1 MDEILNVDDLRVGFG
16 ATEVLHGVG
25 FTLAAGDRLGVI
37 GESGSGKSVMSTA
50 ITGLL
55 PPSARV
61 TGSIRFHGRELVGA
75 GDRAQPR
82 GGGIAMVAQDPLA
95 ALDPLMRLGRQVA
108 LPIGRHQHLRG
119 RLLDDAV
126 HAALAEVA
134 LDDPERIARSFPH
147 EVSGG
152 QRQRVA
158 IAMALACRPEVLIT
172 DEPTTA
178 LDVTV
183 QAQVLDLIDDLVG
196 RHGTTLVFVSH
207 DLPVV
212 ARMARR
218 VLVLQSGRV
227 VDDDDVSRLLD
238 GTGSPY
244 TQDLVRNARGLDDA
258 LTHAAGRTDWGHR

>member
-1 MDEILNVDDLRVGFG
+1 VIVHVDDLRVRFG

-25 FTLAAGDRLGVI
+25 FALAAGDRLGII

-55 PPSARV
+55 PPSAQAS
-61 TGSIRFHGRELVGA
+61 GSVRFHGRELVGA
-75 GDRAQPR
+75 ADRTHPR

-95 ALDPLMRLGRQVA
+95 ALDPLMRLGRQLA
-108 LPIGRHQHLRG
+108 LPIARHQRLRG
-119 RLLDDAV
+119 RRLRDAV
-126 HAALAEVA
+126 HAALGEVA
-134 LDDPERIARSFPH
+134 LDEPERIARSFPH

-158 IAMALACRPEVLIT
+158 IAMALACRPDVLIA

-183 QAQVLDLIDDLVG
+183 QAQVLSLLDDLV
-196 RHGTTLVFVSH
+196 RHRGTTLIFVSH

-212 ARMARR
+212 ATMTQR
-218 VLVLQSGRV
+218 VLVLQAGHL
-227 VDDDDVSRLLD
+227 VDDTEVDRLLD
-238 GTGSPY
+238 GHGSPY
-244 TQDLVRNARGLDDA
+244 VQDLVRHARDLDDA
-258 LTHAAGRTDWGHR
+258 LAQARTS